1 MEKTNIKD
9 VAGEKN
15 KEAVETPESD
25 NSDRNV
31 FETLKKLFLEEQENN
46 KRKYEELSDHLDKM
60 KIYFDEK
67 INSLKNNT
75 HENFEELKYYLDN
88 LNKKN
93 KDTLLE
99 SNSFQESMDA
109 IQSDISKLKK
119 DKEENTNLIKSSIK
133 TYFDKIKSTLNLMN
147 THVEKMK
154 EEFTNYKENNEIEN
168 RKKNID
174 ILQLINEENE
184 TLSKSMEKSLNNI
197 NNDIKDVKEHIT
209 YFKEHVEKQI
219 KDINNIMEINRKEID
234 ERIEHIYMNQ
244 KKLMGDFYPYK
255 KN

>member
-9 VAGEKN
+9 VAGGKN
-15 KEAVETPESD
+15 KEAVETPEID
-25 NSDRNV
+25 NSDGNV

-99 SNSFQESMDA
+99 SNTFQESMDA

-197 NNDIKDVKEHIT
+197 NSDIKDVKEHIT

-234 ERIEHIYMNQ
+234 ERIEHIFMNQ